1 MLWVILQGVGE
12 NGSFP
17 IVSLETSTVIA
28 ADAEIQGL
36 SGFQLKVRIKEA
48 LVEMGATNDIMI
60 RHAVKHIVAS
70 AEYLAL
76 PADTKLT
83 VEAIVQHLQESRLNQ
98 KTKPSTLPRLA
109 ALLAVVQLRTLPRT
123 SGSLHLIF
131 VYFTFFTIKLIHI
144 VCPCRAIAEPR
155 YYSAARC
162 HFEAGAI
169 SGIHRLKFLIFY
181 QR

>member
-1 MLWVILQGVGE
+1 MQGGGE
-12 NGSFP
+12 SGSFP
-17 IVSLETSTVIA
+17 LVSLETSTVIA
-28 ADAEIQGL
+28 ADAETQGL
-36 SGFQLKVRIKEA
+36 SVQLKVRIKEA
-48 LVEMGATNDIMI
+48 LEEMGATNDIML

-144 VCPCRAIAEPR
+144 VCVHVEPSLSPAIIQPPAVISKLEPFRA
-155 YYSAARC
+155 YT
-162 HFEAGAI
+162 G
-169 SGIHRLKFLIFY
+169 
-181 QR
+181 